1 MPDVVKTSSQLQP
14 PAMTGFGLVF
24 RKSGAV
30 RSTAP
35 LVWRDSLNA
44 KVRRVFGE
52 YERKMLGVG
61 YAEANLHEA
70 LAMVIHAY

>member
-1 MPDVVKTSSQLQP
+1 M
-14 PAMTGFGLVF
+14 VF

-44 KVRRVFGE
+44 KVRRLFGE

-61 YAEANLHEA
+61 YGKANLHEA
-70 LAMVIHAY
+70 LAIVIHEY